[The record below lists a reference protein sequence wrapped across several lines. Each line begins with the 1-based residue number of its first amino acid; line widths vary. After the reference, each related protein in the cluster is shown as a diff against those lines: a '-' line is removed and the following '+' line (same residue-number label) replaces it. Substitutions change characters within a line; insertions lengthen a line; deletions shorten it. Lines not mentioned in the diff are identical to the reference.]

1 VKERLQKAAMSP
13 LDATDLG
20 LIVSA
25 ELPVPP
31 NRRIEGARRPGPEA
45 VAAAQS
51 QKVGLNLEA
60 KQYE

>member
-1 VKERLQKAAMSP
+1 MSP

-25 ELPVPP
+25 ELPAPP
-31 NRRIEGARRPGPEA
+31 NRRIESARRHGPKA

-51 QKVGLNLEA
+51 QKVGLDLEA
-60 KQYE
+60 KPYE